1 MFVKVRLCFKTK
13 FITHQ
18 KLERLDQNTA
28 DAVEASLRQVA
39 DASEIV
45 KVEVVQNDMNQAS
58 NQPGIS
64 GTVATRFETL

>member
-45 KVEVVQNDMNQAS
+45 KVEAEQSYRNQAS
-58 NQPGIS
+58 NQPGTS
-64 GTVATRFETL
+64 GTVATRFENL